1 MKWTDKKQ
9 EKENLVNSLSKRKK
23 NQKRIQAP
31 TYVTQVLDP
40 FQFFDK
46 DLTMNQ
52 PNELPP
58 ARKKGKK
65 KLRQKDPSPIFPVIA
80 SSSPKINAT
89 MAPVQI
95 THTLATVHHPQ
106 IHPAQPG
113 FLKWTLPSSV
123 AESSR
128 GRRCMPCFDA
138 GREERMYECPG
149 RNSRANCQFS

>member
-1 MKWTDKKQ
+1 MNHLLQ
-9 EKENLVNSLSKRKK
+9 EKS
-23 NQKRIQAP
+23 
-31 TYVTQVLDP
+31 
-40 FQFFDK
+40 
-46 DLTMNQ
+46 
-52 PNELPP
+52 
-58 ARKKGKK
+58 
-65 KLRQKDPSPIFPVIA
+65 RQKDPSPILPVTA

-106 IHPAQPG
+106 IYPAQPG
-113 FLKWTLPSSV
+113 FVQWTLPSSV

-128 GRRCMPCFDA
+128 GRRHMPCFDA